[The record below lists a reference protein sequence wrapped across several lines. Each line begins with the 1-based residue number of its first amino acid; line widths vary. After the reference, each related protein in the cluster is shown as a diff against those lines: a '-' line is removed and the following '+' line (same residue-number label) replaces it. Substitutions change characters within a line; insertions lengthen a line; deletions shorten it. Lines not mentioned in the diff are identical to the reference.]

1 MSNSGKW
8 LGFAIGVV
16 LVGVGIATGNVALI
30 IQGSAMIVTQAIVD
44 LTAPKVPARQAS
56 EMTLQLGEGP
66 RSAFFGE
73 GFTAGS
79 LVDGFDFGGKY
90 GTDWEV
96 LIIRLADHKCEE
108 LVGFYVNDDFNTYVG
123 DGLYPAYDDQLEV
136 YFRSDTTNDPLPSI
150 VTTNGPGWTA
160 TDIGESGCDVI
171 VAYKADKQ
179 DDKHPGWPG
188 GRPRFGFVIKGK
200 LCYDPRLDSTVSGGS
215 GSHRW
220 NDPSTWEWSDN
231 AAVCRYN
238 WARGIFTNDEVS
250 NPAGLLVGRGLTELE
265 APPANIFAAA
275 NLCDETVDGA
285 ARYRVAGPI
294 YANQEHIDV
303 EEMFA
308 LATGGSTVTRQGS
321 VELEPGA
328 AKSITFSFTDDDIL
342 VGSKVAYNQG
352 ILSESSN
359 EWINSAIAN
368 YVEPTQKWNDHA
380 APVVRDPADIL
391 TDGKPREAQLSLR
404 LVRYVAQ
411 ALRVAE
417 IARRF
422 GRLWGRA
429 SVTLGPRFCE
439 VEEGD
444 WGQWTSAR
452 YFGGDTKTFRVEA
465 YKVDEKWQ
473 NTLTLREI
481 ETAVFG
487 DTGVFQPD
495 YSVSTNTTP
504 PPDIGTPDS
513 GNWALAAVTL
523 TNGGASV
530 PALEITGSAS
540 DDGSVG
546 AIIVEYWKA
555 DGVINPVTNPDDPTW
570 IMEGSHPP
578 STTKVDITSIQ
589 SGGVYYVAISYVV
602 SGILGDRLVRGPV
615 TAGTLAAPVADGD
628 KGDITVS
635 SSGATWTVDND
646 VVTYAKMQNVSAT
659 SRVIGRKT
667 SGAGDPEELTL
678 SDVLDFIGSAV
689 RGDVLYRGASAWARL
704 AAGTSGQVLRTNGAS
719 ADPSWASVG
728 SGTSGGASFAWPIQ
742 GAPGASGTATAAHGT
757 YFTALTDFTVLGLWA
772 QVTTV
777 VGATY
782 RVSIYQVNTSGVISA
797 ITVDSGD
804 IASPGAITGTNV
816 GARFST
822 PVTLTA
828 GNNYIVCF
836 RRTDSTDSA
845 VVGVFGLNTALL
857 PTYTSLPVQYT
868 STVQT
873 KFATLAKANPAV
885 SDTFTLGGTGYYV
898 LGVLYT
904 N

>member
-1 MSNSGKW
+1 MVGDIAEAEEGKGQMSKVA
-8 LGFAIGVV
+8 GFVIGAA
-16 LVGVGIATGNVALI
+16 LIATGFVLLPAGVGLFAAAGRSALLLV
-30 IQGSAMIVTQAIVD
+30 IQGAAMIVSQAIVD

-96 LIIRLADHKCEE
+96 LVIRLADHKCEG
-108 LVGFYVNDDFNTYVG
+108 LTGFYVNDDFNAYVG

-136 YFRSDTTNDPLPSI
+136 YFRADTTNDALPSI
-150 VTTNGPGWTA
+150 VTTHGPGWTA
-160 TDIGESGCDVI
+160 SDLGESGCDVI

-188 GRPRFGFVIKGK
+188 GRPRFGFVLKGK
-200 LCYDPRLDSTVSGGS
+200 KCYDPRLDTTVGGS

-220 NDPSTWEWSDN
+220 NDPSTWEWTDN

-238 WARGIFTNDEVS
+238 WARGIFTNDQV
-250 NPAGLLVGRGLTELE
+250 NNAAGLLVGRGLTDVE

-294 YANQEHIDV
+294 YANQEHIEV

-308 LATGGSTVTRQGS
+308 LATGGSTVTGQGS

-352 ILSESSN
+352 ILSESSD
-359 EWINSAIAN
+359 EWINSVIAN

-411 ALRVAE
+411 AMRVAE

-439 VEEGD
+439 VEDGD
-444 WGQWTSAR
+444 WGTWTSAR
-452 YFGGDTKTFRVEA
+452 RGWMKTFRVEA

-481 ETAVFG
+481 QSDVFG

-495 YSVSTNTTP
+495 YSVATNTTP
-504 PPDIGTPDS
+504 PPDVGSPDGGAWS
-513 GNWALAAVTL
+513 LAAVTL
-523 TNGGASV
+523 TSTGASV
-530 PALEITGSAS
+530 PALEITGAAT
-540 DDGSVG
+540 DDDHVSS
-546 AIIVEYWKA
+546 IIFEYWKD
-555 DGVINPVTNPDDPTW
+555 DGVIDPVTDPDDPTW
-570 IMEGSHPP
+570 SSAGTLSPT
-578 STTKVDITSIQ
+578 TTKVDITSIQ
-589 SGGVYYVAISYVV
+589 PGGVYYAAVTYVV
-602 SGILGDRLVRGPV
+602 SGFLGDRLVLGPV
-615 TAGTLAAPVADGD
+615 TAGALTVVTTNPITSSVTLAA
-628 KGDITVS
+628 
-635 SSGATWTVDND
+635 
-646 VVTYAKMQNVSAT
+646 
-659 SRVIGRKT
+659 
-667 SGAGDPEELTL
+667 
-678 SDVLDFIGSAV
+678 
-689 RGDVLYRGASAWARL
+689 
-704 AAGTSGQVLRTNGAS
+704 GQIVNIFS
-719 ADPSWASVG
+719 
-728 SGTSGGASFAWPIQ
+728 SGGAAKIQ
-742 GAPGASGTATAAHGT
+742 AAGVADDT
-757 YFTALTDFTVLGLWA
+757 KPADGFIL
-772 QVTTV
+772 
-777 VGATY
+777 
-782 RVSIYQVNTSGVISA
+782 SGVASA
-797 ITVDSGD
+797 AVGTVYGRGQNITGLS
-804 IASPGAITGTNV
+804 SLTPGAIYWLAASGGITETIPTSGWRQIVGKALSATVLRFDPDQGT
-816 GARFST
+816 
-822 PVTLTA
+822 
-828 GNNYIVCF
+828 
-836 RRTDSTDSA
+836 
-845 VVGVFGLNTALL
+845 LL
-857 PTYTSLPVQYT
+857 
-868 STVQT
+868 
-873 KFATLAKANPAV
+873 
-885 SDTFTLGGTGYYV
+885 
-898 LGVLYT
+898 
-904 N
+904 